1 MRRETRRKAGIRTA
15 GVLFLVV
22 MGVLV
27 TLSIKVYDKDFVST
41 VPVTLK
47 ASRIGNQ
54 LSPGGQVKARG
65 VLVGEIRGV
74 RATPQG
80 AEIALALEPGKV
92 DMLPR
97 NVSALLVPKTLFGER
112 YVQLSIPDGQR
123 APHLAAGDV
132 IEQDRSANAVELERV
147 FDNLLPL
154 LKAVQPQKL
163 ATTLTAVST
172 ALQGRGEQL
181 GRTIDN
187 AAAYLKEFNPDLPQ
201 LTSDLRALAQVS
213 NLYGDIAPDLLD
225 ALSSSAVTLGT
236 VKEKE
241 ADLAGVYQQV
251 TSSSQ
256 EITTFLAN
264 NRDNLISL
272 AADSRAPLE
281 IAAKYSPSFACTI
294 SSLNALRGSMD
305 KVLGAG
311 THEPGIHAE
320 VAIVPDSGKYLPGKD
335 DPRFTARGEPRC
347 YPSGVAPTIGT
358 AATVPGTG
366 GHPLLT
372 GGQGDLGVANSPQE
386 QQLLATLVAPSI
398 GVPAAQVPE
407 WSSVLVGPLYRGT
420 EVTLK

>member
-1 MRRETRRKAGIRTA
+1 MRRDTRRKAGVRTA

-27 TLSIKVYDKDFVST
+27 ALSIKIYDKDFVTT

-112 YVQLSIPDGQR
+112 YVQLSIPDGDR
-123 APHLAAGDV
+123 GPHLVAGDV
-132 IEQDRSANAVELERV
+132 IEQDHSTNAVELERV
-147 FDNLLPL
+147 FDNLLPVL
-154 LKAVQPQKL
+154 QAVQPQKL

-172 ALQGRGEQL
+172 ALEGRGEQL
-181 GRTIDN
+181 GKTIGT
-187 AAAYLKEFNPDLPQ
+187 AADYLKEFNPDLPQ
-201 LTSDLRALAQVS
+201 LTSDVRDLATVS
-213 NLYGDIAPDLLD
+213 RLYGDIAPDLLD
-225 ALSSSAVTLGT
+225 ALTDSAVTLNT
-236 VKEKE
+236 VNEKQ
-241 ADLAGVYQQV
+241 ADLGGVYQQV

-256 EITTFLAN
+256 EVAAFLAN

-281 IAAKYSPSFACTI
+281 IAAKYSPE
-294 SSLNALRGSMD
+294 LRLHDRLAQRTEEIHGQGARRGHERTGYPRRRRGD
-305 KVLGAG
+305 HRQRQVPAGAG
-311 THEPGIHAE
+311 RPALHRQRRAALLPLRRRAHRRHRGGGPRHRRAPAGPAARATSASRTRRRSSSCWPRWSRRR
-320 VAIVPDSGKYLPGKD
+320 SGC
-335 DPRFTARGEPRC
+335 RRARSRTGAACSSAR
-347 YPSGVAPTIGT
+347 ST
-358 AATVPGTG
+358 AA
-366 GHPLLT
+366 
-372 GGQGDLGVANSPQE
+372 
-386 QQLLATLVAPSI
+386 
-398 GVPAAQVPE
+398 
-407 WSSVLVGPLYRGT
+407 RR
-420 EVTLK
+420 

>member
-1 MRRETRRKAGIRTA
+1 MSRDTRRKAGIRTA

-47 ASRIGNQ
+47 TSRIGNQ
-54 LSPGGQVKARG
+54 LSAGGQVKARG
-65 VLVGEIRGV
+65 VLVGEIRDV

-112 YVQLSIPDGQR
+112 YVQLSIPDGAR
-123 APHLAAGDV
+123 APHLTAGDT
-132 IEQDRSANAVELERV
+132 IEQDRSANAIELERV
-147 FDNLLPL
+147 FDNLLPVL
-154 LKAVQPQKL
+154 QAVQPQKL

-181 GRTIDN
+181 GQTIGTAD
-187 AAAYLKEFNPDLPQ
+187 AYLKNFNPDLPQ
-201 LTSDLRALAQVS
+201 LTSDIHDLATVS

-225 ALSSSAVTLGT
+225 ALTASAVTLNT
-236 VKEKE
+236 VKEKQSE
-241 ADLAGVYQQV
+241 LTGVYQQV

-256 EITTFLAN
+256 EVTAFLAN

-281 IAAKYSPSFACTI
+281 VAAKYSPSFACTLA
-294 SSLNALRGSMD
+294 SLNALRKSMD
-305 KVLGAG
+305 QVLGAG
-311 THEPGIHAE
+311 TGEPGLHAD
-320 VAIVPDSGKYLPGKD
+320 VAVTADSGKYLPGKD
-335 DPRFTARGEPRC
+335 DPRYTAGGEPRC

-358 AATVPGTG
+358 AAAAPGST

-398 GVPAAQVPE
+398 GVPAADVPA

-420 EVTLK
+420 EVKLK